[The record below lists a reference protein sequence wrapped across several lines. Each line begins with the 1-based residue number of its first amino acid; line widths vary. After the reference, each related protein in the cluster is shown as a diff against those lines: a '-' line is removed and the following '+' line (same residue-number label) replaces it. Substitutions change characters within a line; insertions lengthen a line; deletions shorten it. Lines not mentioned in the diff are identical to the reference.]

1 MLLESRALDAAK
13 KAMPRPLRRALA
25 SRVEAAIDT
34 YLTTAHFTEE
44 FAVPCL
50 DRPCRRV
57 HENQASAEKDAI
69 SEGASVIE
77 RRYSGPWRP
86 DPSWPPD
93 DEVAF
98 APQRPPT

>member
-1 MLLESRALDAAK
+1 MLLEPRALDAAK
-13 KAMPRPLRRALA
+13 KAMPRLLRRALA
-25 SRVEAAIDT
+25 SRVEATIDA

-50 DRPCRRV
+50 ARPCRRV
-57 HENQASAEKDAI
+57 HTGKASAEKDAI
-69 SEGASVIE
+69 SEGVNVIE

-93 DEVAF
+93 DEVLS
-98 APQRPPT
+98 APQRPLR